1 MSGDGAM
8 SFTFLACAD
17 LRRIWD
23 AIAMPDDMWGVTA
36 ARNLAQARDFA
47 DRFAHHCALLADNP
61 ELGVDRGDL
70 IHGMRSSTF
79 QRFEIF
85 YRTRGDSVE
94 VLRVLRASGDCGSTV

>member
-1 MSGDGAM
+1 MSKHLGM

-36 ARNLAQARDFA
+36 ARNLAEAQDFA
-47 DRFAHHCALLADNP
+47 DRFAHHCALLAANP
-61 ELGVDRGDL
+61 ELGADRGDL
-70 IHGMRSSTF
+70 LHGMRSAAF

-85 YRTRGDSVE
+85 YRTRGQSLE
-94 VLRVLRASGDCGSTV
+94 VLRVLRASRDCGSLT